1 MQLYYTFLKFC
12 NQIFTDSNLS
22 TLVIEYGKE
31 FQAPLHLTDNYHI
44 RNVHRHCEYDNC
56 RYVTKNLTSGQ
67 ICSLNLH
74 NLNNSSHAVLVAYGS
89 MGNSLVTN
97 WKEDPTPAFLVSKRS
112 KSHQFLESIAFCM
125 NSQQTFRKKIYKRG
139 HFKWLALQIDNFHG
153 YFFSSF
159 LSKVGLDS
167 SILIVHALNTKRSFY
182 PEKSHVKRAASVWF
196 FC

>member
-1 MQLYYTFLKFC
+1 MQY
-12 NQIFTDSNLS
+12 
-22 TLVIEYGKE
+22 LVEVPY
-31 FQAPLHLTDNYHI
+31 A
-44 RNVHRHCEYDNC
+44 
-56 RYVTKNLTSGQ
+56 
-67 ICSLNLH
+67 
-74 NLNNSSHAVLVAYGS
+74 S

-112 KSHQFLESIAFCM
+112 KSHQFLAIAFCM

-182 PEKSHVKRAASVWF
+182 PEKSHFKRAASVWLRAVGAEGGTVCWNGVLRGHF
-196 FC
+196 LGIKMRHWTKCLSSLL